1 MTYNENAGREARRP
15 RNCDCPSLPDYT
27 YHFGFAP
34 FNVRRNQVVELV
46 PNGVYL
52 VHSRRGD
59 VGVPVTLH
67 QLPSSRFLFYRTVVS
82 CPAGLVGWA
91 STPTWKSVSLARQ
104 ADGRVIELPSHL
116 DYDLLERVRPDS
128 SRLNV
133 IRAGA
138 SRPPL
143 AEALAQW
150 REKVQ

>member
-82 CPAGLVGWA
+82 CPAGSVGWA

-138 SRPPL
+138 NRPPF
-143 AEALAQW
+143 AEALGQW
-150 REKVQ
+150 REKMQ

>member
-1 MTYNENAGREARRP
+1 MNE
-15 RNCDCPSLPDYT
+15 

-67 QLPSSRFLFYRTVVS
+67 QLPTGRFVFYRTVVS
-82 CPAGLVGWA
+82 WSAGWVALA

-143 AEALAQW
+143 TEALAQW

>member
-15 RNCDCPSLPDYT
+15 RKCDCPSLPDYT
-27 YHFGFAP
+27 YHIGFAP

-67 QLPSSRFLFYRTVVS
+67 QLPTGRFVFYRTVVS
-82 CPAGLVGWA
+82 WPAVWFGWA

-143 AEALAQW
+143 AEALGQW
-150 REKVQ
+150 REKMQ

>member
-1 MTYNENAGREARRP
+1 MNE
-15 RNCDCPSLPDYT
+15 
-27 YHFGFAP
+27 YHIGFAP
-34 FNVRRNQVVELV
+34 FNVRTNRTVELV

-67 QLPSSRFLFYRTVVS
+67 QLPTGRFVFYRTVVS
-82 CPAGLVGWA
+82 WPAGWVGWA

-138 SRPPL
+138 SRPPF
-143 AEALAQW
+143 AEALGQW

>member
-1 MTYNENAGREARRP
+1 MNE
-15 RNCDCPSLPDYT
+15 

-82 CPAGLVGWA
+82 CPAGSVGWA